1 MCILYTIA
9 VLHQKVQWYD
19 YVHHHEGLK
28 VQIVGSLNAGTAYFD
43 WLQIFIRKL
52 DSQVKH
58 KIYIVPI

>member
-9 VLHQKVQWYD
+9 VLLLHQKVQWYLQD

-43 WLQIFIRKL
+43 
-52 DSQVKH
+52 
-58 KIYIVPI
+58 